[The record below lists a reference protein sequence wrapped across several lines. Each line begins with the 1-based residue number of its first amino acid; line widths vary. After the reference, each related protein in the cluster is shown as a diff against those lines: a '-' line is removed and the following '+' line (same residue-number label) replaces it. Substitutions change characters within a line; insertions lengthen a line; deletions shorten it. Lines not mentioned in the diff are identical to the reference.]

1 MVSALKDFDKQW
13 IEEDTYVASITEQG
27 NESTDPSTP
36 EKNLCQSH
44 FKENA
49 VIISPELIGGQ

>member
-49 VIISPELIGGQ
+49 VIISP

>member
-36 EKNLCQSH
+36 EKKSLPVTFQGKCSH
-44 FKENA
+44 H
-49 VIISPELIGGQ
+49 LT

>member
-27 NESTDPSTP
+27 NESTDLRLL
-36 EKNLCQSH
+36 KNLCQSH

>member
-36 EKNLCQSH
+36 EKISASHISRKMQSSSH
-44 FKENA
+44 L
-49 VIISPELIGGQ
+49 S